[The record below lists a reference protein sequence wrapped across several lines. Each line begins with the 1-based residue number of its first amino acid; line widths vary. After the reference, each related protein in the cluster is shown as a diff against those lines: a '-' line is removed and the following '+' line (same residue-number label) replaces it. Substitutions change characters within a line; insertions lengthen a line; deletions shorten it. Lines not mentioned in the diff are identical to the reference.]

1 MTEEEEWVGLI
12 QGSLEE
18 VREKLAL
25 LDEAGIPARVIP
37 PGGSGNN

>member
-1 MTEEEEWVGLI
+1 MTEEEDWVGLI

-25 LDEAGIPARVIP
+25 LEKAGIPARVIP
-37 PGGSGNN
+37 PGGSGNS